1 MWNHADRRFERCE
14 ACRFDSSAYTN
25 DDVTGT
31 LGHIERMVRF
41 SARDVDTEVLN
52 VRPEP
57 TTWSP
62 NEYVRHM
69 KGVIKAMRFLVAV
82 ALETPG
88 RTLSGEPPADASPD
102 DAVDALDFEHE
113 VARLGA
119 EAQALLEVWVGADA
133 GRRRASIELN
143 GETADVG
150 GIVRHCAH
158 ELTHHLSDFGRA
170 VGELVPPTGSGV
182 VSSVHVGRGVPKPE
196 VTTGPIAVG
205 YRGLDS
211 DVQRIRKH
219 HGRVWQAV
227 CLWSGDVI
235 DVLRAEGHPV
245 GPGTCGENLVVRGLD
260 WAALRGGMRL
270 RFDSGLELELTDHA
284 TPCKTIAESF
294 LDRDFRRI
302 SEQRQPGISRLYAKT
317 VTDGALVAGDRI
329 TVS

>member
-1 MWNHADRRFERCE
+1 MWNHADRQFEVCE

-41 SARDVDTEVLN
+41 STRGVASALLDQ
-52 VRPEP
+52 RPSP
-57 TTWSP
+57 ATWSA

-82 ALETPG
+82 ALDTPG
-88 RTLSGEPPADASPD
+88 TPLSGEPPADATPD
-102 DAVDALDFEHE
+102 DAVEVLDFERE
-113 VARLGA
+113 VTRLGE
-119 EAQALLEVWVGADA
+119 EAAQLLELWLGLDA
-133 GRRRASIELN
+133 AQRRASIELN
-143 GETADVG
+143 GMTADVD

-158 ELTHHLSDFGRA
+158 ELTHHLSDIGRA
-170 VGELVPPTGSGV
+170 VAGLTPPTGSGFV
-182 VSSVHVGRGVPKPE
+182 ASVHAGRGVPKPE
-196 VTTGPIAVG
+196 VASGPIAVG
-205 YRGLDS
+205 YRGVAA

-235 DVLRAEGHPV
+235 DDLRTEGHPV
-245 GPGTCGENLVVRGLD
+245 TSGSCGENLVVRGLD
-260 WAALRGGMRL
+260 WHALRGGMRL
-270 RFDSGLELELTDHA
+270 RFDSGLELELADHA

-302 SEQRQPGISRLYAKT
+302 GEQREPGISRLYAKT
-317 VTDGALVAGDRI
+317 ITDGTIAAGDHF
-329 TVS
+329 TVH